1 MVQGTAPGLEVSD
14 ISPGIHESEAI
25 VKAAIGFA
33 VACWL
38 SGAILMLA
46 DSTAAIA
53 LSGALAL
60 AGLDLFAP

>member
-1 MVQGTAPGLEVSD
+1 MGKMHSVCGRLG
-14 ISPGIHESEAI
+14 SPQPIYASGATM
-25 VKAAIGFA
+25 KAAIGFTF
-33 VACWL
+33 ACWL
-38 SGAILMLA
+38 SGAILILV

>member
-1 MVQGTAPGLEVSD
+1 M
-14 ISPGIHESEAI
+14 
-25 VKAAIGFA
+25 KAAIGFA
-33 VACWL
+33 FACWL
-38 SGAILMLA
+38 SGAILILV